1 MMANHKANK
10 FVLGNELVELEKGQ
24 FVTSE
29 LKLMER
35 WDWGK
40 AKLRSFL
47 DLLEKDEMIVKKSDR
62 KKTVITIC
70 NYGVYHDYET
80 ENRPQADHE
89 QTTSRP
95 IADTNKNVKNVKNEK
110 ELKTSSPNFSIEDM
124 KNTKL
129 LFELMQE
136 NNPDV
141 KKPNLDKWADV
152 FRLMREKDK
161 RTDEQIKYLIHWTQ
175 SDEFWKSNILSPS
188 KLRKQWDQL
197 VLKAKTE
204 HEKKKQ
210 LALDKPIVDYKKL
223 EEMLGD
229 E

>member
-1 MMANHKANK
+1 
-10 FVLGNELVELEKGQ
+10 
-24 FVTSE
+24 
-29 LKLMER
+29 
-35 WDWGK
+35 
-40 AKLRSFL
+40 
-47 DLLEKDEMIVKKSDR
+47 
-62 KKTVITIC
+62 
-70 NYGVYHDYET
+70 
-80 ENRPQADHE
+80 
-89 QTTSRP
+89 
-95 IADTNKNVKNVKNEK
+95 
-110 ELKTSSPNFSIEDM
+110 M